1 MIRGGNARLESISRR
16 TMEDSWVVVSGTD
29 NSADIQSVRLHIGLR
44 DGITRSETAPSSS
57 FWDVNWQRTRYE
69 ILRIRGSIVGLF
81 ISTLEDKSNHW
92 EKKKMLSPFKE
103 LEQRKVNNSIRETNN
118 FRVFYGSAIHQ
129 VNHIE

>member
-1 MIRGGNARLESISRR
+1 MSSLGRIIRPIFNLSDYIS
-16 TMEDSWVVVSGTD
+16 VS
-29 NSADIQSVRLHIGLR
+29 
-44 DGITRSETAPSSS
+44 GITRSETAPSSS

-69 ILRIRGSIVGLF
+69 ILRIRGPIYLF
-81 ISTLEDKSNHW
+81 RFEDKSNHW